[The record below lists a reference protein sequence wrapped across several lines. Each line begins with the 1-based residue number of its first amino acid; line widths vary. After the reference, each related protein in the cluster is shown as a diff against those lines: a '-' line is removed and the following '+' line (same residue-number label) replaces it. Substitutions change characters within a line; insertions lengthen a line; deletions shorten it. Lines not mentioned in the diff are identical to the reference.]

1 MINNLI
7 NFLNDNAPIVLL
19 IIISSIIL
27 SLASKRI
34 RTIISTSIISGII
47 PVSVFVLNKLGVQI
61 NGIYNFFE
69 RLTLMSFNNISRLQL
84 LITEME
90 ELFLCIVNF
99 ESEIKQVTFNFLN
112 DAYKNFKVSIGSLI
126 YFVKTTKIQI
136 KCLLES
142 IKIEI
147 IKKINLSSL
156 SFVYRL

>member
-19 IIISSIIL
+19 IIISSILL

-84 LITEME
+84 LITEKE

-112 DAYKNFKVSIGSLI
+112 DAYKHFKVSIGSLI

>member
-1 MINNLI
+1 MINILI

-19 IIISSIIL
+19 IIISSILL

-84 LITEME
+84 LFTEKE

-112 DAYKNFKVSIGSLI
+112 DAYKHFKVSIGSLI